1 MNKEPDDLC
10 SICGYTLGNCIME
23 RIKFRSTLNFK
34 KIIDNNELFL
44 IILHMQ
50 KQIDYLENK
59 IYED

>member
-1 MNKEPDDLC
+1 MNKETDELC
-10 SICGYTLGNCIME
+10 SICGYLLGNCIME
-23 RIKFRSTLNFK
+23 RIKSRNTLTFK
-34 KIIDNNELFL
+34 KNIDNNELFL